1 VTKLTRTFVVFAVGA
16 AILAAGSAV
25 AVRASVN
32 FVQGFS
38 AVSEETGWNCSANGP
53 STPMSLT
60 AENRWNGEWHP
71 ATTDFSKF
79 TWAGCTND
87 WSYGYMNGP
96 RADGIDLST
105 LPIMR

>member
-1 VTKLTRTFVVFAVGA
+1 VTKLTRAFVVFTIGA

-38 AVSEETGWNCSANGP
+38 AGSDESGWTCSATVP
-53 STPMSLT
+53 AT
-60 AENRWNGEWHP
+60 APALNAADRWNGEWHP
-71 ATTDFSKF
+71 ATADFSQF
-79 TWAGCTND
+79 AWAGCTNG
-87 WSYGYMNGP
+87 WAYGYVTGP
-96 RADGIDLST
+96 RAEGIDLST